1 MHTFVHMVFRDV
13 PVNTLSTRLS
23 ANDHIRTLE
32 SSLAVAKRRSSGL
45 KLNPLMASRDDDPC
59 HAVRLFMLGSKY
71 LMIPLLSVDAR

>member
-1 MHTFVHMVFRDV
+1 MHFLYMVYRDV
-13 PVNTLSTRLS
+13 PLNTLSTLLS

-45 KLNPLMASRDDDPC
+45 KLSPLIASREDEPC
-59 HAVRLFMLGSKY
+59 QAVRLFMLGSKY